1 MRGKFAREW
10 YKKGEILFN
19 KYEQNIDSG
28 LQNDSG
34 LLFESYIYLWI
45 ALTVAAKEYCA
56 GAGIDFKINNY
67 EISTDKEEILHWTK
81 VRTKQIL
88 EILKEYEQD
97 ILELCSRTGS
107 KTKTPIMDVYS
118 DEVVKF
124 HKNFISYWEDHNKH
138 IKHKDIVE
146 TFIYILNRVRNNLF
160 HGGKSFSVE
169 SDCEILRITCP
180 ILKRITLECINTL

>member
-1 MRGKFAREW
+1 MRDKFAIEW
-10 YKKGEILFN
+10 YKKGEILLN
-19 KYEQNIDSG
+19 KYEQNVDSG

-56 GAGIDFKINNY
+56 RNGVDFKKNNY
-67 EISTDKEEILHWTK
+67 ENSTDKEEILHWVK
-81 VRTKQIL
+81 VRNKQII
-88 EILKEYEQD
+88 EILKEHEQD

-107 KTKTPIMDVYS
+107 KTGTPIMDVYS
-118 DEVVKF
+118 DDVIKF
-124 HKNFISYWEDHNKH
+124 HDYFISYWEGENKYS
-138 IKHKDIVE
+138 KQNNIVK
-146 TFIYILNRVRNNLF
+146 TFILILNRVRNNLF
-160 HGGKSFSVE
+160 HGGKSFSVK

>member
-10 YKKGEILFN
+10 YKKGEILLN
-19 KYEQNIDSG
+19 EYQKDSR
-28 LQNDSG
+28 DSG

-56 GAGIDFKINNY
+56 CDGEDFKKNNNDK
-67 EISTDKEEILHWTK
+67 STDKEEILYWAK
-81 VRTKQIL
+81 VRTKQII

-97 ILELCSRTGS
+97 ILELCSREGS
-107 KTKTPIMDVYS
+107 KTKLPIMDFES
-118 DEVVKF
+118 KDILN
-124 HKNFISYWEDHNKH
+124 HHNNFISYWEGQNKY
-138 IKHKDIVE
+138 IEPKKIVQ
-146 TFIYILNRVRNNLF
+146 TFILILNRVRNNLF

-180 ILKRITLECINTL
+180 ILKRITLECIKTTGYYE